1 MTYMRVIY
9 VYHGIFITGSISPQ
23 LRPRQHESAHHW
35 NRISFYPNSRGRG
48 LNSTKSFS
56 VADPE
61 EGGSGTGSPF
71 LDQTKARKV
80 EEKIF
85 WDHPH
90 PPYLKVGSA
99 TGVSKGCARE
109 QLHSVSCGRKAG
121 RSPFFKI
128 CNFAG
133 PGYTSQVF
141 GLTNKTPP
149 FPQIKD
155 EKMAPYGSVT
165 RLQSCLRG
173 FDFPKIVGFM
183 RFWDFTCVNKMEAMW
198 ERWLIITLK

>member
-9 VYHGIFITGSISPQ
+9 VYKRIFITGSISLQ

-48 LNSTKSFS
+48 LNSTESFS
-56 VADPE
+56 VADAG
-61 EGGSGTGSPF
+61 EGGSGAE
-71 LDQTKARKV
+71 TKLRPERSTK
-80 EEKIF
+80 KF
-85 WDHPH
+85 WDYPH

-109 QLHSVSCGRKAG
+109 QLHSVSCGWMAG

-128 CNFAG
+128 YNFAG

-155 EKMAPYGSVT
+155 EKMAPYGSVA

-173 FDFPKIVGFM
+173 FDFPFYWLSKIVRFM
-183 RFWDFTCVNKMEAMW
+183 RFWDFTCINKMEAMW